1 MSCKDYADLR
11 KISPAAVSKAIK
23 LGHRLPGVTSIK
35 KFSRFYVLNVNEL
48 KAKCNKVAKIN

>member
-48 KAKCNKVAKIN
+48 KLK

>member
-48 KAKCNKVAKIN
+48 KVNATRLQR